1 MSFRLSSRIKT
12 VSHNIFRNITATR
25 ADRRVFERFDKKNN
39 LMYFGAV
46 NQHTDENIIRGFTVS
61 ATHQDN
67 HFSVGTVNDYNV
79 SIVDRSDALINDDGS
94 VSFNNLIIAA
104 IDLKTSQDLP
114 HIFIAANNQN
124 SNAYRSLFETNPIL
138 EKINLGTFEVYN
150 EDFTSRFTMYSPLAD
165 AIQVEKLFPAVT
177 ARVIGTHLWP
187 YSVEITKGVLYV
199 YCSTERVTTNDLTGM
214 LNIGLWLARHVD
226 LKIEQI

>member
-1 MSFRLSSRIKT
+1 MKARLSSKIKT
-12 VSHNIFRNITATR
+12 VSHNLFRNVTKTR
-25 ADRRVFERFDKKNN
+25 ADRRIFERFDIKNG
-39 LMYFGAV
+39 LIYFGSV

-67 HFSVGTVNDYNV
+67 HFSVGTIGDYNV
-79 SIVDRSDALINDDGS
+79 SIVDRSDALINVDNS
-94 VSFNNLIIAA
+94 VCFNNWIIVA
-104 IDLKTSQDLP
+104 IDLKTDQDLP
-114 HIFIAANNQN
+114 HIFISANNQN
-124 SNAYRSLFETNPIL
+124 KNSYKMLFETNSVL
-138 EKINLGTFEVYN
+138 EKVNLGTFETYN
-150 EDFTSRFTMYSPLAD
+150 EDFTSRFTIYSPIAD
-165 AIQVEKLFPAVT
+165 AIQVEKLFPAAT

-214 LNIGLWLARHVD
+214 LNIGLWLARYID